1 MARATSTNTPTRKSR
16 SLAIE
21 DAKKRKPGRPV
32 GSTNAKKSASA
43 TAAKVTKPAA
53 KRVAAPKAAA
63 RAPKLNKAELE
74 TQVGKLERAIGRLR
88 DKNKELKQAV
98 TEAREH
104 KDTLQA
110 ELSAKPTAAEVAK
123 PARKSRRPSA
133 KASPEV
139 SDDHSDDK
147 SAEA

>member
-21 DAKKRKPGRPV
+21 DAKKRKPGRPI
-32 GSTNAKKSASA
+32 GSTNARKSASA
-43 TAAKVTKPAA
+43 TAAKATKPVA
-53 KRVAAPKAAA
+53 KRVSAPKAAA

-74 TQVGKLERAIGRLR
+74 IQVGKLERAIGRLR

-104 KDTLQA
+104 QDTLEAQLA
-110 ELSAKPTAAEVAK
+110 AKPTAEVAK
-123 PARKSRRPSA
+123 PTRKSRRSTA
-133 KASPEV
+133 KGVPEV
-139 SDDHSDDK
+139 PDGHSGDK

>member
-32 GSTNAKKSASA
+32 GSTNVKKSASA
-43 TAAKVTKPAA
+43 TAAKSTRTVT

-74 TQVGKLERAIGRLR
+74 IQVGKLERAIGRLR

-104 KDTLQA
+104 RDTLEA
-110 ELSAKPTAAEVAK
+110 ELAARPTAEVAK
-123 PARKSRRPSA
+123 PARKTRRSTA
-133 KASPEV
+133 KAVPDV
-139 SDDHSDDK
+139 SGDHSDDK
-147 SAEA
+147 PAEG